1 MDNIKS
7 ILTKLKK
14 YNKAYRKGI
23 PLVSDNEYDTLVD
36 KLKRVD
42 PDHDFLH
49 HVEPE
54 KFDSKKEVTHPQP
67 MLSIAKAYLK
77 DDIIKFA
84 NRVKKSAKELNIV
97 QYLFKITPKLDGLA
111 GRYDG
116 KILATRGNGYIG
128 YDISDIFTK
137 GVIPVKS
144 REAGLGEIVILKSY
158 FSENLADKFE
168 HPRNMVVGIVS
179 SNNLNHFAQKA
190 IQDQAVR
197 FVSYSTLSK
206 WEGKITDFIKNIEK
220 ISKDLISQTDYPTDG
235 LVIEVNNDAIKTVM
249 GATSHHYRWQIAFKE
264 KGETKQTSV
273 KEIIWQVGR
282 TGNVTPVLIVDPI
295 YLSGATIKRVT
306 AHHAG
311 LIKKKNIGIGA
322 ILEIIRS
329 GEVIPKI
336 EKIIKKADNINIP
349 AVCPSCQSELKWHN
363 DFLKCH
369 NTMCNA
375 QIEKNIYHWF
385 KTLGNADWFG
395 EKTVQKLVSNGFD
408 NLIKIYEMS
417 ETDFIN
423 IGFGPIQ
430 SKNLN
435 NALNT
440 SISKSIEDW
449 RFVAALGIPNLGIGD
464 SRKLLSNINIEKIVS
479 LKAEDIEKI
488 DGFGAISSK
497 SIEKGIN
504 NVKKTLIHLLYLG
517 FNLSSTPLV
526 EKTDKIKNPIAEK
539 RIVFTGKMSQATREE
554 MQNTAR
560 KLGATPQSS
569 VSGKT
574 DFLVCGDNVGI
585 KKMEKARQK
594 GIQIISESKYL
605 KIIEPYI

>member
-84 NRVKKSAKELNIV
+84 NRVKKSAEELHIV
-97 QYLFKITPKLDGLA
+97 QYLFKVTPKLDGLA
-111 GRYDG
+111 GRDDG

-363 DFLKCH
+363 DFLKCY